1 MMHNP
6 TAQDMPPLP
15 LFDEEALD
23 IANCLGAEP
32 DADDIHTDK
41 TRRRV

>member
-1 MMHNP
+1 MMHAP
-6 TAQDMPPLP
+6 ISREMQPVLP

-41 TRRRV
+41 TRR